1 MLESRTILAEIAV
14 PHFRR
19 RNFPKMPRRAP
30 LTILEP
36 DDFARLTHFSKPVI
50 LPRVAPE
57 AFWIGESM
65 PTARQS
71 QFGIISPQKS
81 DGHARIIS
89 IRTPDFAV
97 PPTGWK
103 RELALEGAAP
113 TSDVAG
119 AWPLPFGDPARDVGA
134 MARERR
140 SYSRAK
146 LRLPLAI
153 VRVLGRRT
161 TPATN
166 LATTNVSSSG
176 LFAEL
181 PFELEEGLIAELK
194 IELVKPALV
203 RSRVSMVTQARV
215 VRVEAAAVL
224 SAGWGTAF
232 EFEDITFERD
242 PMTPVRIA
250 S

>member
-1 MLESRTILAEIAV
+1 
-14 PHFRR
+14 
-19 RNFPKMPRRAP
+19 
-30 LTILEP
+30 
-36 DDFARLTHFSKPVI
+36 
-50 LPRVAPE
+50 
-57 AFWIGESM
+57 M
-65 PTARQS
+65 PTARQLH
-71 QFGIISPQKS
+71 FGNISPEKS
-81 DGHARIIS
+81 NSHARIIS
-89 IRTPDFAV
+89 IRTSDFAV

-103 RELALEGAAP
+103 RELAVESSSSASEA
-113 TSDVAG
+113 VG
-119 AWPLPFGDPARDVGA
+119 AWPLPFGDPTRDLGS

-161 TPATN
+161 SPAMN

-215 VRVEAAAVL
+215 VRVETAAL
-224 SAGWGTAF
+224 SAGWRTAF

-242 PMTPVRIA
+242 PMTSVRIA

>member
-1 MLESRTILAEIAV
+1 
-14 PHFRR
+14 
-19 RNFPKMPRRAP
+19 
-30 LTILEP
+30 
-36 DDFARLTHFSKPVI
+36 
-50 LPRVAPE
+50 
-57 AFWIGESM
+57 M

-71 QFGIISPQKS
+71 HFSTISPQES

-103 RELALEGAAP
+103 RELALQSADAGAGA
-113 TSDVAG
+113 TS
-119 AWPLPFGDPARDVGA
+119 AWPLPFGDPARDIGS

-140 SYSRAK
+140 SYSRAN

-161 TPATN
+161 SPAAS

-176 LFAEL
+176 LFADL
-181 PFELEEGLIAELK
+181 PFQLEEGLLAELK

-215 VRVEAAAVL
+215 VRVETAAL
-224 SAGWGTAF
+224 LAGWGTAF

-242 PMTPVRIA
+242 PITPVRIA

>member
-1 MLESRTILAEIAV
+1 
-14 PHFRR
+14 
-19 RNFPKMPRRAP
+19 
-30 LTILEP
+30 
-36 DDFARLTHFSKPVI
+36 LTHFSWRVI

-71 QFGIISPQKS
+71 QFEIISPQKS

-103 RELALEGAAP
+103 RELAFESAAP
-113 TSDVAG
+113 ASEVAG
-119 AWPLPFGDPARDVGA
+119 AWPLPFGDPARDIGA

-161 TPATN
+161 SPATN
-166 LATTNVSSSG
+166 LLTTNVSSSG
-176 LFAEL
+176 LYAEL

-215 VRVEAAAVL
+215 VRVDTAAVL